1 MVGRRRSRGGGA
13 AGTAASRAGSVVG
26 LTDSET
32 RTVQL
37 RRYELV
43 DGVMDD
49 FLAWYRAKI
58 VPARAAHG
66 FTIEF
71 AFADRKVNEFVW
83 AVSTPG
89 DAEAFA
95 EIEKAY
101 LASPE
106 REAAFAGE
114 PTRVAVHHVRLV
126 ERIV

>member
-1 MVGRRRSRGGGA
+1 MS
-13 AGTAASRAGSVVG
+13 AS
-26 LTDSET
+26 EN

-71 AFADRKVNEFVW
+71 AYADREVNEFVW

-106 REAAFAGE
+106 REAAFACE

>member
-1 MVGRRRSRGGGA
+1 MRRLFWGGA
-13 AGTAASRAGSVVG
+13 SPADEPDLARQLADLARPGALSAG
-26 LTDSET
+26 
-32 RTVQL
+32 
-37 RRYELV
+37 
-43 DGVMDD
+43 
-49 FLAWYRAKI
+49 LAWYRAKI

-71 AFADRKVNEFVW
+71 AFADREVNEFVW

>member
-1 MVGRRRSRGGGA
+1 MSD
-13 AGTAASRAGSVVG
+13 
-26 LTDSET
+26 TDET
-32 RTVQL
+32 RTIQL

-58 VPARAAHG
+58 IPAREAHG
-66 FTIEF
+66 FRIEF
-71 AFADRKVNEFVW
+71 AYADREVNEFVW
-83 AVSTPG
+83 AVSAPG
-89 DAEAFA
+89 DAAAFG
-95 EIEKAY
+95 EIESVY

-114 PTRVAVHHVRLV
+114 PKRVAVHHVRLI